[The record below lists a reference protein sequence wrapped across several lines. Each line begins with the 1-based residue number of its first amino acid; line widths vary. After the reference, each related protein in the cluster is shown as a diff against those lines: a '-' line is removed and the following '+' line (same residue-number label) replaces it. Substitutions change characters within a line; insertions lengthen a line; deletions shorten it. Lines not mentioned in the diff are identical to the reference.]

1 MDAWNGWLEMR
12 RAKGAKETARALEI
26 AISELRKLA
35 DDGHPPGA
43 VLDQSDLP
51 PVDRPSSRS
60 RTTTMDLHS
69 EQTDW
74 GGIMARALVA
84 TGPSTVSP
92 APSEKPRPVEWPT
105 SMEEANA
112 LREWASIGRC
122 PHRRHRRVATSS
134 PSIWSSCTPRS
145 RRGRMTP
152 RQGAS
157 GSRSMPASSPA
168 KATRRWRSWP
178 GGRARRW
185 TGSRTPKQCLDLIG
199 QYQPPMP
206 AHEHALLACRQ
217 YTHSAFGDWLAELRD
232 GAPIGD
238 VPDHWKRIAVE
249 QGDLRRLQD
258 GSYVSRAL
266 YHGPACRPYQAT
278 PARRPV
284 AKPAPMPAGVVGA
297 SAGLV

>member
-1 MDAWNGWLEMR
+1 M
-12 RAKGAKETARALEI
+12 
-26 AISELRKLA
+26 
-35 DDGHPPGA
+35 
-43 VLDQSDLP
+43 
-51 PVDRPSSRS
+51 
-60 RTTTMDLHS
+60 
-69 EQTDW
+69 
-74 GGIMARALVA
+74 
-84 TGPSTVSP
+84 
-92 APSEKPRPVEWPT
+92 
-105 SMEEANA
+105 
-112 LREWASIGRC
+112 REWASSTL
-122 PHRRHRRVATSS
+122 PA
-134 PSIWSSCTPRS
+134 PA
-145 RRGRMTP
+145 
-152 RQGAS
+152 AS
-157 GSRSMPASSPA
+157 ASSDQLA
-168 KATRRWRSWP
+168 KHLEFMHAALPSRANDTET
-178 GGRARRW
+178 GRKRFAVYASILAGKSNEALAFMARRACETLDW
-185 TGSRTPKQCLDLIG
+185 FPTPKQCLDLIG